1 MNITT
6 LSRRLIRPTI
16 RINAVRVPA
25 LRRGLAAVT
34 ENLSNVREYDVVV
47 IGGGHAGSE
56 ACAAAA
62 RSGARTALVTPKID
76 GIGTCSC
83 NPSFGG
89 IGKGTMI
96 REIDALDGVAGR
108 IVDKA
113 GIHFRVLNKR
123 KGPAVWGPRAQIDRK
138 LYKRYMQE
146 ELMAYPNLEVVPGTV
161 ADIVLDR
168 SQDGGMM
175 DTDGHYGKI
184 TGVRLEGGEIIKTKS
199 VVITTGTFLGGEI
212 HIGMTAYPSGRM
224 GEAATFGLSK
234 SLREAGFQLG
244 RLKTG
249 TPPRIDGRTIDYS
262 ILEIQAGDE
271 PPMPFSYLNSR
282 VAIEEQLHCWGTNTT
297 QETHDIIRAHLH
309 ETIHIRETIKGP
321 RYCPS
326 LESKVIR
333 FGQRQSHQIWL
344 EPEGIDDHVIYP
356 NGISMT
362 VPEEAQARAL
372 KTIPGLENATMLQPG
387 YGVEYDYVDPRSL
400 RNTLETKLI
409 KGLFLAGQINGTT
422 GYEEAAA
429 QGVLAGINA
438 GLSSQD
444 KPPMVISRADAYIGI
459 MIDDLITKGVSEP
472 YRMFTSRSEFRMSA
486 RADNADL
493 RLTELGRKHGV
504 VHDKRWNAYQAETG
518 AMNDLKALLEAE
530 RLSSPTWIRKGYPIR
545 ENTERKS
552 AYDMLRVKGVDLKR
566 LEQDLPDIAK
576 YPEEIRRRIEI
587 EATYAPYVAAQQNAA
602 RVFLKDEALHI
613 PGDVDYNDIVGLS
626 TEERR
631 ILVEVKP
638 ETIGQARRVEGVT
651 PSGCIQILHYVT
663 RRAKKEA
670 KAKVAQEE
678 MRRREAFEAS
688 KLEAMEIPSEV
699 LDVKEETLRA

>member
-1 MNITT
+1 MNIATT
-6 LSRRLIRPTI
+6 LSRRLTRPL
-16 RINAVRVPA
+16 A
-25 LRRGLAAVT
+25 LRLPFSRRLAT
-34 ENLSNVREYDVVV
+34 TIPGDLSGVQEFDVVV

-62 RSGARTALVTPKID
+62 RSGAKTALVTPKID

-96 REIDALDGVAGR
+96 REVDALDGVAGR

-113 GIHFRVLNKR
+113 GIHFRVLNRR

-138 LYKRYMQE
+138 LYKKYMQQ
-146 ELMAYPNLEVVPGTV
+146 ELMAYPNLDIVQRSV
-161 ADIVLDR
+161 ADIILDR
-168 SQDGGMM
+168 SQDGRML
-175 DTDGHYGKI
+175 DSDGHYGAI
-184 TGVRLEGGEIIKTKS
+184 SGVRLESGEVIKTKN

-212 HIGMTAYPSGRM
+212 HIGMDVYPSGRM

-234 SLREAGFQLG
+234 SLKEAGFKMG

-249 TPPRIDGRTIDYS
+249 TPPRIDGRTIDYKS
-262 ILEIQAGDE
+262 LEIQAGDE
-271 PPMPFSYLNSR
+271 PPTPFSYLNKR
-282 VAIEEQLHCWGTNTT
+282 VAISEQLHCWGTHTT
-297 QETHDIIRAHLH
+297 PETHDIIRAHLH

-333 FGQRQSHQIWL
+333 FGSRQSHQIWL
-344 EPEGIDDHVIYP
+344 EPEGIDDHVVYP

-362 VPEEAQARAL
+362 VPVAAQERSL
-372 KTIPGLENATMLQPG
+372 RTIPGLENATMLQPG

-400 RNTLETKLI
+400 RATLETKII

-438 GLSSQD
+438 GLSALG
-444 KPPMVISRADAYIGI
+444 KPPMVISRADAYIGV
-459 MIDDLITKGVSEP
+459 MVDDLITKGVSEP

-486 RADNADL
+486 RADNADI
-493 RLTELGRKHGV
+493 RLTALGRSHGV
-504 VHDKRWNAYQAETG
+504 VNEKRWAAFQQESSAINELKTALENA
-518 AMNDLKALLEAE
+518 
-530 RLSSPTWIRKGYPIR
+530 RFSSSKWIRHGFAVR
-545 ENTERKS
+545 ENTDHKS
-552 AYDMLRVKGVDLKR
+552 AFELLRVSGVG
-566 LEQDLPDIAK
+566 LEQLESVVPEISN
-576 YPEEIRRRIEI
+576 YPEAIRRRVAIEGV
-587 EATYAPYVAAQQNAA
+587 YAPYVAAQASA
-602 RVFLKDEALHI
+602 VKVFMKDEGLKI
-613 PGDVDYNDIVGLS
+613 PGDVEYSDVVGLS

-631 ILVEVKP
+631 ALEAVRP

-651 PSGCIQILHYVT
+651 PSGCIQLLHYVARRT
-663 RRAKKEA
+663 RREA
-670 KAKVAQEE
+670 KATVSEE
-678 MRRREAFEAS
+678 ERGRREMFGIAELGKA
-688 KLEAMEIPSEV
+688 SEV
-699 LDVKEETLRA
+699 PVVEATAV